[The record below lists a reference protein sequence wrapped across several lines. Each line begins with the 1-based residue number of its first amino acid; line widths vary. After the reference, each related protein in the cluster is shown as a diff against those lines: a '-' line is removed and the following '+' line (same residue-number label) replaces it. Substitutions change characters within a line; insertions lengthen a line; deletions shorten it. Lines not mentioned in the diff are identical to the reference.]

1 MDTRNRGSVEQAFPF
16 YFIDDVKRS
25 SINVKRKNLRSPLS
39 WSLPR
44 SLHFSLHI
52 TLQREPS
59 QYTTFPQ
66 RPLLLQRPPFWR
78 TSHILTSPQWFLL
91 FPRWPFCRVSPVF
104 VLFLEWNSL
113 YLYIYLM
120 NSFLD
125 TESVALLKAIIAKN
139 VTGQFSKSAI
149 LDPPCQ
155 LGIFFLSQE
164 KGKIIKTYQ

>member
-1 MDTRNRGSVEQAFPF
+1 
-16 YFIDDVKRS
+16 
-25 SINVKRKNLRSPLS
+25 
-39 WSLPR
+39 
-44 SLHFSLHI
+44 
-52 TLQREPS
+52 
-59 QYTTFPQ
+59 
-66 RPLLLQRPPFWR
+66 
-78 TSHILTSPQWFLL
+78 
-91 FPRWPFCRVSPVF
+91 
-104 VLFLEWNSL
+104 
-113 YLYIYLM
+113 M